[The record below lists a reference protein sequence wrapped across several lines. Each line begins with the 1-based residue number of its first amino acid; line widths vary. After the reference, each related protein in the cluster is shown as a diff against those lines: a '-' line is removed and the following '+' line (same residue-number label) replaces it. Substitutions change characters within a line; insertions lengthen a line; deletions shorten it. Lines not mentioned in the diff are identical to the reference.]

1 MIAKTP
7 LGVPFF
13 DAAYGGVYQGRST
26 LVTGRTNTGKTVMA
40 FQFLR
45 QGLQQDERCLMLS
58 TRQAADLTICA
69 DSLGLPISNA
79 VEAENLILLEYSDFV
94 FGMDR
99 TDAVNLPADGFN
111 QLKEVI
117 ETHSIRRVVIDTIVP
132 WVAIQDVEHLGQ
144 YALSFARAFDRLGT
158 TTLMTLPKPVSAM
171 AHRLRKILEEI
182 IPICIYLNPSEKS
195 DRLLFQVTKYLGEK
209 KPGPPIEYDI
219 VNGLGLTELSA
230 EPPPPAAPAAGPA
243 AAARK
248 MTPSRPSMPAGGEA
262 PSGPRINFSSVMPG
276 LRTDE
281 IPRGPGGQGEPP
293 GR

>member
-7 LGVPFF
+7 LGVSFF
-13 DAAYGGVYQGRST
+13 DAAYGGVYQGRAA
-26 LVTGRTNTGKTVMA
+26 LVTGRANNGKTVMA

-69 DSLGLPISNA
+69 DSLGLPISAA
-79 VEAENLILLEYSDFV
+79 VDAENLILLEYSDFV

-99 TDAVNLPADGFN
+99 AGAVNLPPDGFT

-132 WVAIQDVEHLGQ
+132 WVAIQDVDHLGQ
-144 YALSFARAFDRLGT
+144 HVLSFARAFDRLGA
-158 TTLMTLPKPVSAM
+158 TTLMTIPKPVSAM
-171 AHRLRKILEEI
+171 AHRLRKVLEEVL
-182 IPICIYLNPSEKS
+182 PICIYLTLGDTT

-209 KPGPPIEYDI
+209 KPGPPIEYNI
-219 VNGLGLTELSA
+219 VNGLGLTESPA
-230 EPPPPAAPAAGPA
+230 ATPPPAGPA
-243 AAARK
+243 PRK
-248 MTPSRPSMPAGGEA
+248 QFPPTRPQAPRGVEA
-262 PSGPRINFSSVMPG
+262 LPVQRISFSSVMPG

-281 IPRGPGGQGEPP
+281 IKKESGGPSEPRET
-293 GR
+293 